1 MQTKIRSH
9 HSLGSYLTKPK
20 TARIK
25 PLVIMRGYRGT
36 WEPWEAPG
44 AESLRRHVG
53 TSTGQTRNFSLY
65 QLLSGQTPAVTCIIS
80 PPGVITCIT
89 ISGWGHSQGYVC
101 RVEWQGAGPASL
113 CFHREDSCQLL
124 CTHAAHRKPGS
135 KRAPHPH
142 LGKNLWEESGPPTL
156 GLQLAH

>member
-20 TARIK
+20 TARTK

-36 WEPWEAPG
+36 WEPWETPG

-53 TSTGQTRNFSLY
+53 TPTGQTRNFSLY
-65 QLLSGQTPAVTCIIS
+65 QLLSGQTPAVTCITS

-89 ISGWGHSQGYVC
+89 ISGWGHSQGRLC
-101 RVEWQGAGPASL
+101 LQGGVAGGRTSL
-113 CFHREDSCQLL
+113 SVLPSRRQLSAIVYT
-124 CTHAAHRKPGS
+124 CGS
-135 KRAPHPH
+135 
-142 LGKNLWEESGPPTL
+142 
-156 GLQLAH
+156 